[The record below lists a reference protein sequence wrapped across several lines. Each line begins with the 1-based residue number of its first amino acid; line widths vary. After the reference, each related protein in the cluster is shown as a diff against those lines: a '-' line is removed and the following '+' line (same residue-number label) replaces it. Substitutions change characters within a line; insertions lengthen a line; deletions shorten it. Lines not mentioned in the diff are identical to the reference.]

1 MDRDEILAR
10 NRMDNRHLDERDH
23 RLADKASAWGVIA
36 LTAAVAVIFLIR
48 LLTKGG
54 NSYDL
59 LAILFAYLSAGSAY
73 KWSKTRSRWTFITSV
88 LYTALVVAWL
98 CAYASLG

>member
-23 RLADKASAWGVIA
+23 RLADEASAWGVIA

-48 LLTKGG
+48 
-54 NSYDL
+54 
-59 LAILFAYLSAGSAY
+59 
-73 KWSKTRSRWTFITSV
+73 
-88 LYTALVVAWL
+88 
-98 CAYASLG
+98 